1 MPLTRENTCRRSSA
15 ARSVTGPTVVRLA
28 QQRSERFDG
37 VVKRSTPTFLLCAAV
52 LAAVAACTPTGS
64 DEPTSPDTSE
74 PAAESDPAEPAPSE
88 SAEADDPDDDAEA
101 DESEDSTDSAESADG
116 SSSASRPESS
126 RVTVDLGGDSTVV
139 QPTDVYCSGQPG
151 DIEHIIGKTD
161 NQLPLIEV
169 SGSHFAM
176 VKLDQRGAP
185 EKTENPQGI
194 SFGEDWVTFSDAT
207 VGSATLDGSMVCT
220 AWED

>member
-1 MPLTRENTCRRSSA
+1 MK
-15 ARSVTGPTVVRLA
+15 
-28 QQRSERFDG
+28 Q
-37 VVKRSTPTFLLCAAV
+37 STPTLVLCAAV
-52 LAAVAACTPTGS
+52 LAAVAACTATGS
-64 DEPTSPDTSE
+64 DEPASPGSATSE
-74 PAAESDPAEPAPSE
+74 PAAESDPSEDSASE
-88 SAEADDPDDDAEA
+88 SADDPEDDAEA
-101 DESEDSTDSAESADG
+101 EDSEDSSDASDSEDDSSAADS

-126 RVTVDLGGDSTVV
+126 SVTVDLGGDTTVV
-139 QPTDVYCSGQPG
+139 EPTDVYCSGEPG

-185 EKTENPQGI
+185 EKTQDPQDI
-194 SFGEDWVTFSDAT
+194 SYGEDWVTFTDAT

-220 AWED
+220 DWED